1 MGIGELKVQHRRQET
16 FDLFDGVCTASSQL
30 QAPAAA
36 MEGYSPGWE
45 GVEVRNGLGPDNIN
59 RRAASWTT
67 LGYVIPRP
75 DLERGGLNPHLLNQ
89 RFERLT
95 HNRTYRVTTHPSY
108 NAQTFNYDCTL
119 LKLSSPAIYNGYVA
133 PIALIPWNIDL
144 PGGTMCTTTGW
155 GRTESGGGKKLLS
168 TLLKLNTLTASSNRL
183 VQTNIPIIDK
193 EQCKDYWGNRI
204 TNMMICA
211 GASGSSSCQGDSGG
225 PLVYDHNG
233 NWILAGIV
241 SCGTTNCNVWA
252 PAIYSSVADASL
264 Y

>member
-1 MGIGELKVQHRRQET
+1 RNSLIIPSSVTGSLTRSVDSCPAVKIPKKNTIHDCRW
-16 FDLFDGVCTASSQL
+16 DTA
-30 QAPAAA
+30 
-36 MEGYSPGWE
+36 
-45 GVEVRNGLGPDNIN
+45 VRNWLLHF
-59 RRAASWTT
+59 AHKKC
-67 LGYVIPRP
+67 
-75 DLERGGLNPHLLNQ
+75 HLLRNGKKVKLQ
-89 RFERLT
+89 FL
-95 HNRTYRVTTHPSY
+95 VTTHPSY

-168 TLLKLNTLTASSNRL
+168 TLLKLNTLT
-183 VQTNIPIIDK
+183 